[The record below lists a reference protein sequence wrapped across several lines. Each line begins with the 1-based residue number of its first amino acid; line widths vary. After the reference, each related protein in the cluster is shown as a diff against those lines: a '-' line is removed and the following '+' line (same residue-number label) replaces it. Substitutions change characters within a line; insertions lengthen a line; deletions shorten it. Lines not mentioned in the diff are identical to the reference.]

1 MSALAIIVCILM
13 IATVFNGCGD
23 EDTATAD
30 TASKIS
36 TPDTPDTVQTTVA
49 VATVESTK
57 SHDEYGI
64 DYPEYAVNLAKM
76 SLPEVIES

>member
-13 IATVFNGCGD
+13 TATAFYGCGN

-36 TPDTPDTVQTTVA
+36 TPDTPDTVQTTATVT
-49 VATVESTK
+49 TVESTT
-57 SHDEYGI
+57 
-64 DYPEYAVNLAKM
+64 NLMMNTELIILNMLWIWQK
-76 SLPEVIES
+76 